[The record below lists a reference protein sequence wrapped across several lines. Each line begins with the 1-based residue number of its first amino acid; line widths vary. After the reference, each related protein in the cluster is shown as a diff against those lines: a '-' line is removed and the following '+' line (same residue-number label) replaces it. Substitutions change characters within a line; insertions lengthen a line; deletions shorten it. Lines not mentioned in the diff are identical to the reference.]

1 MALYRVT
8 FKPSVAK
15 DLKNLD
21 RSLVPRILSAIE
33 ALSKDPFPGSSKKL
47 IGSDHTYRVR
57 VGDYRVVY
65 IVNRSQQEIE
75 IQRVRHR
82 KEVYR

>member
-1 MALYRVT
+1 MASFKIS

-21 RSLVPRILSAIE
+21 RSVVSRILEAIE
-33 ALSKDPFPGSSKKL
+33 ALGRDPFPGSSKKL
-47 IGSDHTYRVR
+47 IGSDYTYRIR

-65 IVNRSQQEIE
+65 IVSQRLHEIE
-75 IQRVRHR
+75 VQRVRHR